1 MVASLL
7 AILLFA
13 SSPASSDTNPPFT
26 DAITREL
33 ITRAMA
39 RHRTQDSA
47 VTDYQ
52 ARIRYR
58 LSATMG
64 RGRWTQ
70 LPVTAVEE
78 QEALVR
84 WTLPNDLRI
93 DVVGRRFQS
102 RDPDW
107 DFSSV
112 FYRPWFVP
120 RGVGDSVRI
129 FSDNFPATGALHPLA
144 ASGPDWYRYALRDSL
159 TVATPGGQRIR
170 IYQVDVVPRRTGP
183 ALIAGRLWIEAGT
196 AEVVRLTFRYVGTQL
211 FVRPSRS
218 HRSAA
223 SSRRLNKL
231 ANRLVSIDAD
241 LEYALQDGKFW
252 MPYRQAISGRVQLPM
267 LGNLVVPFRAV
278 TTFSDYELNTRK
290 PIAFTL
296 PLPDTSLPWDS
307 VRVLRRMRRDSIRV
321 ERRQLNVAATRH
333 RSWNY
338 ADRWP
343 GGRYEIHRP
352 PNDSLARYAAWD
364 DTLTLGRAGEEM
376 AQFREIDAD
385 LSRMSDTLPTEL
397 TGGGNHGIGYERLVD
412 AFRYDRVQGYSLG
425 IGYHVRIP
433 QIEFADLIGT
443 VRYGFSDDRVTA
455 RLALIRDA
463 PGGQLRVIGY
473 HDIVNVDPIAV
484 GPSYGNTFNAI
495 FVAHDDADYALATG
509 GSVTFETSLGV
520 GWEVTG
526 IGRVERQQS
535 VPRAATSGVNDFLG
549 GDGVFRENSP
559 VTEGTFAGATVRL
572 QYRGSTSWA
581 LNADL
586 LAGAGTA
593 TFRSWGEVRRDIGFG
608 AGATIRVKGGIA
620 TSPVLP
626 QMAFRLGGLNTVR
639 GFDYATL
646 TGQAFWAA
654 QLDMTPLPGRLRPVV
669 FIDAGQTGAVGDV
682 FDSKALVGAG
692 VGLSLLRGA
701 LRFDLSRQL
710 SPDNARLRFD
720 IVVGGV
726 R

>member
-7 AILLFA
+7 ALLLFVA
-13 SSPASSDTNPPFT
+13 DPASSDTNPPFIN
-26 DAITREL
+26 AITRDL
-33 ITRAMA
+33 IARAMV
-39 RHRTQDSA
+39 RHRAQDS
-47 VTDYQ
+47 VVSDYQ

-58 LSATMG
+58 LSAAMG
-64 RGRWTQ
+64 RGRWAQ
-70 LPVTAVEE
+70 VPVTAVEE
-78 QEALVR
+78 QEALIR
-84 WTLPNDLRI
+84 WALPNDLRI
-93 DVVGRRFQS
+93 DVVGRRFQT
-102 RDPDW
+102 RNPDW
-107 DFSSV
+107 VFSSV

-144 ASGPDWYRYALRDSL
+144 PTGPDWYSYALRDSI
-159 TVATPGGQRIR
+159 TVATPRGERIKV
-170 IYQVDVVPRRTGP
+170 YQVDVVPRRTAP
-183 ALIAGRLWIEAGT
+183 ALVAGRLWIEAES
-196 AEVVRLTFRYVGTQL
+196 AEVVRFTFRYVGTQL

-218 HRSAA
+218 LRSKA
-223 SSRRLNKL
+223 SAHRLNQL
-231 ANRLVSIDAD
+231 ATRLISVDAD
-241 LEYALQDGKFW
+241 LEYALQEGKVW
-252 MPYRQAISGRVQLPM
+252 MPYRQAIAGRVELPM

-278 TTFSDYELNTRK
+278 TTFSDYELNTEK

-296 PLPDTSLPWDS
+296 PLPDTTLPWDS
-307 VRVLRRMRRDSIRV
+307 VRVLRRMRRDSIRT
-321 ERRQLNVAATRH
+321 ERRQLDVAATRH

-364 DTLTLGRAGEEM
+364 DSLSLGSAAEEM

-385 LSRMSDTLPTEL
+385 LSRMTDTLPTEL
-397 TGGGNHGIGYERLVD
+397 TGGGDHGIAYERLVD

-425 IGYHVRIP
+425 LGYHVRVP
-433 QIEFADLIGT
+433 WIEFADLVGT

-455 RLALIRDA
+455 RLAFIRDA
-463 PGGQLRVIGY
+463 PAGQLRVIGY

-509 GSVTFETSLGV
+509 GSVTFQKAV
-520 GWEVTG
+520 G
-526 IGRVERQQS
+526 IGLEITASARVEREES
-535 VPRAATSGVNDFLG
+535 VPRKATSGVNDFLG
-549 GDGVFRENSP
+549 GDGVFPENSP

-572 QYRGSTSWA
+572 QYTGRTRWA
-581 LNADL
+581 LNADF
-586 LAGAGTA
+586 LAGADTA
-593 TFRSWGEVRRDIGFG
+593 TFRTWAEVRRDIGFD
-608 AGATIRVKGGIA
+608 AGATIRVKAGIA

-626 QMAFRLGGLNTVR
+626 QMAFRLGGINTVR
-639 GFDYATL
+639 GFDYGTM

-654 QLDMTPLPGRLRPVV
+654 QLDMTPLGGRIRPVA
-669 FIDAGQTGAVGDV
+669 FIDAGQAGTAGDV

-692 VGLSLLRGA
+692 IGLSLLRGA

-710 SPDNARLRFD
+710 SPDNSGIRFD